1 MTMRGLLRLIL
12 ILTLAVLPAA
22 MVAQTEP
29 VLTNYF
35 RVPSFSTRQLRA
47 TPTSSVCG
55 PDRACSGS
63 ASTVRR
69 ATSS

>member
-29 VLTNYF
+29 VLTDYF
-35 RVPSFSTRQLRA
+35 RVPSFFNPAAAGDTDFLR
-47 TPTSSVCG
+47 SG
-55 PDRACSGS
+55 CSARGS
-63 ASTVRR
+63 AP
-69 ATSS
+69 AP

>member
-35 RVPSFSTRQLRA
+35 RVPSFFNQIGRA
-47 TPTSSVCG
+47 HV
-55 PDRACSGS
+55 
-63 ASTVRR
+63 
-69 ATSS
+69 